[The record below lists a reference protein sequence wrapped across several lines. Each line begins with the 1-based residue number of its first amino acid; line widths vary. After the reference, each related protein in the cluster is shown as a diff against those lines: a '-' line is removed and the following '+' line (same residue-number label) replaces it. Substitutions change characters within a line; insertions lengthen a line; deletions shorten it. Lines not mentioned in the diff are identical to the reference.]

1 VKKKKPAST
10 PQATSFPVIALLT
23 DFGLEDSYVGMMKG
37 VILSINPNARIV
49 DLSHH
54 IQPHQILQAG
64 YLLWSACS
72 FFPRGSVFLAV
83 VDPGVGSR
91 RKIIAVKSGKHVF
104 LAPDNGLLNLVLS
117 DQKII
122 EAVEIDLIK
131 AKRFVSPEVSSTFH
145 GRDIFAPLAAH
156 LSLGRRIQSFG
167 ERVRLDHIP
176 SPLVSAKS
184 GTSKPL
190 VIHVDHFG
198 NLVSN
203 ISGTLAKEIQT
214 LAVGKALV
222 NRWTQNYD
230 DAPGKTPCMIVGS
243 GGLIEIVVKKDHAA
257 KLLGATVGMP
267 VTIYWA

>member
-1 VKKKKPAST
+1 MKKKRTAST
-10 PQATSFPVIALLT
+10 PHKAPSAVIALLT
-23 DFGLEDSYVGMMKG
+23 DFGLEDPYVGTMKG

-49 DLSHH
+49 DISHY
-54 IQPHQILQAG
+54 IQSHQILQGG
-64 YLLWSACS
+64 YFLWSTCP
-72 FFPRGSVFLAV
+72 FFPRGTVFLAV

-91 RKIIAVKSGKHVF
+91 RKIIAVKSTNHVF

-117 DQKII
+117 HQKI
-122 EAVEIDLIK
+122 VEVVQVDPLKTKDFILQ
-131 AKRFVSPEVSSTFH
+131 EVSSTFH

-176 SPLVSAKS
+176 SSFVNAKS

-203 ISGTLAKEIQT
+203 ISGTLANAIQM

-230 DAPGKTPCMIVGS
+230 DAPDKTPCMIVGS

-257 KLLGATVGMP
+257 KLLGAAVGMP
-267 VTIYWA
+267 VTIYWS

>member
-1 VKKKKPAST
+1 MKKKRPAST
-10 PQATSFPVIALLT
+10 PHKAPSPVIALLT
-23 DFGLEDSYVGMMKG
+23 DFGLEDPYVGMMKG

-49 DLSHH
+49 DLSHL
-54 IQPHQILQAG
+54 IQPHQIFQAG
-64 YLLWSACS
+64 YLLWSAYS

-91 RKIIAVKSGKHVF
+91 RKIIAVKSKNHVF

-117 DQKII
+117 DQKNA
-122 EAVEIDLIK
+122 EAVQVDPVKTKDFIL
-131 AKRFVSPEVSSTFH
+131 REVSSTFH

-156 LSLGRRIQSFG
+156 ISLGKRIQSFG
-167 ERVRLDHIP
+167 VRVRLDHIP
-176 SPLVSAKS
+176 SPFVSAKS

-230 DAPGKTPCMIVGS
+230 DAPDKTPCMIVGS

-257 KLLGATVGMP
+257 KLLGAAVGMP

>member
-1 VKKKKPAST
+1 MKKKKPAST
-10 PQATSFPVIALLT
+10 PHKDSPPVIALLT
-23 DFGLEDSYVGMMKG
+23 DFGLEDPYVGTMKG

-54 IQPHQILQAG
+54 VQPHQVLQAG

-83 VDPGVGSR
+83 VDPGVGSK
-91 RKIIAVKSGKHVF
+91 RKIIAVKSDKHVF
-104 LAPDNGLLNLVLS
+104 LAPDNGLLNIVLS
-117 DQKII
+117 DRKIV
-122 EAVEIDLIK
+122 EAVHVDPVKTKDLILQD
-131 AKRFVSPEVSSTFH
+131 VSPTFH

-156 LSLGRRIQSFG
+156 ISLGRRIQSFG
-167 ERVRLDHIP
+167 EKFRLDHIP
-176 SPLVSAKS
+176 SPFVNAKG

-203 ISGTLAKEIQT
+203 ISGALANEIHT

-230 DAPGKTPCMIVGS
+230 DAPDKTPCMIVGS

-257 KLLGATVGMP
+257 KLLGASVGMP
-267 VTIYWA
+267 VTIYWS

>member
-10 PQATSFPVIALLT
+10 PHKGSPPVIALLT
-23 DFGLEDSYVGMMKG
+23 DFGLEDPYVGTMKG

-83 VDPGVGSR
+83 VDPGVGSK
-91 RKIIAVKSGKHVF
+91 RKIIAVKSAKHIF
-104 LAPDNGLLNLVLS
+104 LAPDNGLLDLVLS
-117 DQKII
+117 DQKIV
-122 EAVEIDLIK
+122 EAVQVDPVKTKDFILQ
-131 AKRFVSPEVSSTFH
+131 EVSSTFH

-156 LSLGRRIQSFG
+156 LSLGKKIQSFG
-167 ERVRLDHIP
+167 DKVRLDHIP
-176 SPLVSAKS
+176 SSLVSAKS
-184 GTSKPL
+184 GTSKPQ

-230 DAPGKTPCMIVGS
+230 DAPDKTPCMIVGS

-257 KLLGATVGMP
+257 KLLGAAVGMP
-267 VTIYWA
+267 VTIYWS